1 MGRTL
6 EQLEFCFERI
16 EKRETQPP
24 DAEMHVADV
33 CSDLLA
39 NQRSLAA
46 ELGWMTSSCQGQEYP
61 EEV

>member
-6 EQLEFCFERI
+6 EQLEFSLSELR
-16 EKRETQPP
+16 KGRRNRP
-24 DAEMHVADV
+24 MHVADV

-46 ELGWMTSSCQGQEYP
+46 ELGWMTSSCQGQGCP